1 MEVNP
6 SSLTFIHTNTRT
18 LSNRWTSESALTA
31 TTPFTTLWWIG
42 RWLGVLTRALNPRL
56 CLLKCEVVWMGNGA
70 GWLKRGPPNGSYQAN
85 RETGERENE
94 WERKECWG
102 CHWLVDCNQSTKCE
116 RGIDPSL
123 RSDKQTAD
131 GGHPVHVQWGDGG
144 TAEPLNVHWRL
155 NWELM
160 NYSLSLKNIFYKMN
174 AFIAAFRIRM
184 EVQWHVRNLF

>member
-1 MEVNP
+1 MKIFNWRQNKQTP
-6 SSLTFIHTNTRT
+6 SVKHLLDSFVSCVQSSELNNSSKIWRSTHQVSHLYTNTHTHTR
-18 LSNRWTSESALTA
+18 SNRRTSESAFTA

-42 RWLGVLTRALNPRL
+42 RRLGVLTRASNPQL
-56 CLLKCEVVWMGNGA
+56 CLLKSEVVWMGNGA
-70 GWLKRGPPNGSYQAN
+70 GWLKRGPLDGSYQAN

-131 GGHPVHVQWGDGG
+131 GGHPVHV
-144 TAEPLNVHWRL
+144 
-155 NWELM
+155 
-160 NYSLSLKNIFYKMN
+160 
-174 AFIAAFRIRM
+174 
-184 EVQWHVRNLF
+184 